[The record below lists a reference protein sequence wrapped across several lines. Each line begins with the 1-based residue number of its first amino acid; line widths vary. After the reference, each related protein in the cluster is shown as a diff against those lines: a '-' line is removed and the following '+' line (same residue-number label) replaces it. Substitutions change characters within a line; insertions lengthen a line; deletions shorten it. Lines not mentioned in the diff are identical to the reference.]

1 MSLLHTIYIDINIY
15 IYIHTWTGPVVSAG
29 LSRTL
34 FASFYSLYLREEK
47 KTLQNVKKK
56 KKTIERRKQSM
67 SGRGTVDVAVDFI
80 FGWMAL

>member
-47 KTLQNVKKK
+47 KNLQNVKKK
-56 KKTIERRKQSM
+56 SIERRKQSM